1 LYLEYVLLL
10 LRVARSLIQKD
21 IVVIF
26 DSKNINF
33 KALTNG
39 VNEVLFRAESP
50 TYNVIIFFHRCNS
63 NV

>member
-1 LYLEYVLLL
+1 LLL

-33 KALTNG
+33 KSLTNW

-50 TYNVIIFFHRCNS
+50 YIKCNHIFS
-63 NV
+63 SLQ

>member
-33 KALTNG
+33 KSLTNW

-50 TYNVIIFFHRCNS
+50 YIQCNHIFS
-63 NV
+63 SLQ